1 MKPIIKHVG
10 YISFV
15 ELSFMVITKFD
26 MSTVYKYDGD
36 FFLLIYVNIYLCKAS
51 GYFRTAMI
59 AEKMKILKNSIC

>member
-1 MKPIIKHVG
+1 MKTIIKHVG

-36 FFLLIYVNIYLCKAS
+36 FFY
-51 GYFRTAMI
+51 
-59 AEKMKILKNSIC
+59 